1 MINLNIESSDKMG
14 GTKFIDLFAGI
25 GGFRLALEKLG
36 AKCVFSSEKNEH
48 AAEIYEKNF
57 WDRPYGDITKIDANT
72 IPDFDILCVG
82 FPCQS
87 FSIAGEKKDLKIPLE
102 ALYFLIYAEF

>member
-87 FSIAGEKKDLKIPLE
+87 FSIAGEKRI
-102 ALYFLIYAEF
+102 